1 MQPRDGL
8 VPMRATDA
16 LDRPE
21 ASPVPCDGDPVAA
34 RTTEVPVVDAVLE
47 EQELDP
53 RV

>member
-1 MQPRDGL
+1 
-8 VPMRATDA
+8 MRAADA

-21 ASPVPCDGDPVAA
+21 ACPVPCDGDPDAA
-34 RTTEVPVVDAVLE
+34 RTAEGSVVDAVLE